1 MIKNNL
7 VKIQMIRMHID
18 SDEYNNNGDET
29 IISNILFLQ
38 HQLSLFIQISSV
50 NMSQA
55 SRSTCSHSL

>member
-29 IISNILFLQ
+29 IISILYYFCKINA
-38 HQLSLFIQISSV
+38 HYLFKLAV
-50 NMSQA
+50 
-55 SRSTCSHSL
+55 

>member
-29 IISNILFLQ
+29 IIYILFLQ

>member
-29 IISNILFLQ
+29 IISILFLQ